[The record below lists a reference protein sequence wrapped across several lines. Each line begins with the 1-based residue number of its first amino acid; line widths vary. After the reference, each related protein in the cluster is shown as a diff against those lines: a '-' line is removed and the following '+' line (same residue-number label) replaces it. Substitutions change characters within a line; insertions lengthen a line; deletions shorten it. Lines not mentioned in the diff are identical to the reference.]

1 MPIGKQSINRVAKKA
16 DTEEIKPVVEEQTT
30 KAKKPSATKKSTTGA
45 ARTKSV
51 KLTPPEVD
59 KKQEAPVGGD
69 VMPQATKAPMVGGD
83 VKGAPIQATKAP
95 MVTEHVI
102 ANIDPVVVEKV
113 VGKETPAPK
122 DGKVK
127 LTDPMPSYLL

>member
-16 DTEEIKPVVEEQTT
+16 DTEEIKPVVEQQPVKE
-30 KAKKPSATKKSTTGA
+30 KKPSTAKKSTSGA
-45 ARTKSV
+45 TRTKTV
-51 KLTPPEVD
+51 KLTPPTVD
-59 KKQEAPVGGD
+59 PKQDAPV
-69 VMPQATKAPMVGGD
+69 VAEPELPA
-83 VKGAPIQATKAP
+83 
-95 MVTEHVI
+95 VTEHVI
-102 ANIDPVVVEKV
+102 ANIDPAVVEAV

>member
-16 DTEEIKPVVEEQTT
+16 DVEEVKPIAAEAPAKEEKPA
-30 KAKKPSATKKSTTGA
+30 KAKKSGSCKP
-45 ARTKSV
+45 RTKTV

-59 KKQEAPVGGD
+59 TKQETTAPV
-69 VMPQATKAPMVGGD
+69 
-83 VKGAPIQATKAP
+83 
-95 MVTEHVI
+95 VTEHVI
-102 ANIDPVVVEKV
+102 ANIDPEVLEKV

-127 LTDPMPSYLL
+127 VTDPMPSYLL

>member
-59 KKQEAPVGGD
+59 FKQDAPVKDGALD
-69 VMPQATKAPMVGGD
+69 VPP
-83 VKGAPIQATKAP
+83 
-95 MVTEHVI
+95 VTEHVI
-102 ANIDPVVVEKV
+102 ANIDPEVIEKV

>member
-16 DTEEIKPVVEEQTT
+16 DTEEVKPIVAEVPAKEEKPA
-30 KAKKPSATKKSTTGA
+30 KAKKSGSCQ
-45 ARTKSV
+45 ARTKTV

-59 KKQEAPVGGD
+59 PKQEAPV
-69 VMPQATKAPMVGGD
+69 VAEPEIPA
-83 VKGAPIQATKAP
+83 
-95 MVTEHVI
+95 VTEHVI
-102 ANIDPVVVEKV
+102 ANIDPEVVEKV

-127 LTDPMPSYLL
+127 VTDPMPSYLL

>member
-16 DTEEIKPVVEEQTT
+16 DTAEIKPVVEEQPA
-30 KAKKPSATKKSTTGA
+30 KAKKPSTTKKSASGA
-45 ARTKSV
+45 PRTKTV

-59 KKQEAPVGGD
+59 PKQEAPV
-69 VMPQATKAPMVGGD
+69 VAEPEIPA
-83 VKGAPIQATKAP
+83 
-95 MVTEHVI
+95 VTEHVI
-102 ANIDPVVVEKV
+102 ANIDPEVIEKV
-113 VGKETPAPK
+113 VGKQEPTPQ

>member
-16 DTEEIKPVVEEQTT
+16 DTAEIKPVVEEQPA
-30 KAKKPSATKKSTTGA
+30 KAKKPSTTKKSASGA
-45 ARTKSV
+45 PRTKTV

-59 KKQEAPVGGD
+59 TKQEPTAPV
-69 VMPQATKAPMVGGD
+69 
-83 VKGAPIQATKAP
+83 
-95 MVTEHVI
+95 VTEHVI
-102 ANIDPVVVEKV
+102 ANIDPEVVEKV
-113 VGKETPAPK
+113 VGKETPAPQ

>member
-16 DTEEIKPVVEEQTT
+16 DTEEIKPVVEQQPAKE
-30 KAKKPSATKKSTTGA
+30 KKPSTAKKSTSGA
-45 ARTKSV
+45 TRTKTV

-59 KKQEAPVGGD
+59 PKQDSPVAAE
-69 VMPQATKAPMVGGD
+69 PEIPA
-83 VKGAPIQATKAP
+83 
-95 MVTEHVI
+95 VTEHVI
-102 ANIDPVVVEKV
+102 ANIDPAVVEAV

>member
-16 DTEEIKPVVEEQTT
+16 DTEEIKPVAEEQAT
-30 KAKKPSATKKSTTGA
+30 KAKKPSTAKKSGSGA
-45 ARTKSV
+45 TRTKTV

-59 KKQEAPVGGD
+59 PKQEAPV
-69 VMPQATKAPMVGGD
+69 VAEPEIPA
-83 VKGAPIQATKAP
+83 
-95 MVTEHVI
+95 VTEHVI
-102 ANIDPVVVEKV
+102 ANIDPVVVERV

>member
-16 DTEEIKPVVEEQTT
+16 DTEEIKPVAEQQPA
-30 KAKKPSATKKSTTGA
+30 KEKKPSTAKKSTSGA
-45 ARTKSV
+45 TRTKTV

-59 KKQEAPVGGD
+59 PKHDSPVAAE
-69 VMPQATKAPMVGGD
+69 PEIPA
-83 VKGAPIQATKAP
+83 
-95 MVTEHVI
+95 VTEHVI
-102 ANIDPVVVEKV
+102 ANIDPAVVEAV
-113 VGKETPAPK
+113 VGKEPPAPR

>member
-16 DTEEIKPVVEEQTT
+16 DTAEIKPVVEEQPA
-30 KAKKPSATKKSTTGA
+30 KAKKPSTAKKSASGA
-45 ARTKSV
+45 PRTKTV

-59 KKQEAPVGGD
+59 HTKEKSVGGD
-69 VMPQATKAPMVGGD
+69 AMPQAAN
-83 VKGAPIQATKAP
+83 AQI
-95 MVTEHVI
+95 VTEHVI
-102 ANIDPVVVEKV
+102 ANIDPEVIEKV
-113 VGKETPAPK
+113 VGKQEPAPK

>member
-16 DTEEIKPVVEEQTT
+16 DTEEIKPVAAEQTE
-30 KAKKPSATKKSTTGA
+30 KAKKPSTAKKSGTGA
-45 ARTKSV
+45 TRTKTV

-59 KKQEAPVGGD
+59 PKQEALAVGD
-69 VMPQATKAPMVGGD
+69 TLDAP
-83 VKGAPIQATKAP
+83 T
-95 MVTEHVI
+95 VTEHVI
-102 ANIDPVVVEKV
+102 ANIDPEVIEKV
-113 VGKETPAPK
+113 VGKQEPAPK

>member
-16 DTEEIKPVVEEQTT
+16 DVEEVKPIEADAPAKEEKPA
-30 KAKKPSATKKSTTGA
+30 KAKKSGSCQ
-45 ARTKSV
+45 ARTKTV

-59 KKQEAPVGGD
+59 TKQETAAPV
-69 VMPQATKAPMVGGD
+69 
-83 VKGAPIQATKAP
+83 
-95 MVTEHVI
+95 VTEHVI
-102 ANIDPVVVEKV
+102 ANIDPEVVEKV

-127 LTDPMPSYLL
+127 VTDPMPSYLL